1 MKKSIIS
8 VFFILFSYMS
18 YGDNY
23 LSTDSVNS
31 SWNDIYNWKEGRS
44 SVLIELLANEWV
56 IIK

>member
-1 MKKSIIS
+1 MKRLILSYI
-8 VFFILFSYMS
+8 FILFSYMS
-18 YGDNY
+18 YCDNY